1 MWDGG
6 DGVEQSVDRRL
17 FHWCK
22 FSENQEAMQ
31 PREETDSAAAGSC
44 DMGRVGGEG
53 VVQPGEEDTSR
64 GKGQNC
70 FHEKEVGYIEEGIAH
85 GCRGKNY

>member
-53 VVQPGEEDTSR
+53 VVQPGEED
-64 GKGQNC
+64 N
-70 FHEKEVGYIEEGIAH
+70 EETVETMSDFIFGGSKITADGDCSH
-85 GCRGKNY
+85 